1 MGMLTGLVLLMV
13 FMLSLFSIFSFARQR
28 KAPADR
34 IESWINTY
42 NEPEPD
48 QGKAERTGVLSA
60 LGGQA
65 ERLGIGRRMMERTHI
80 ELIRADIPLTGYEF
94 NIARGGLGLALSLMV
109 ALPTRNAAVGS
120 LMLPAVWILAGTYIR
135 SKKAKRLRAFG
146 NQLGD
151 ALTLFSNSLRAGFSF
166 MQAVSSVAREMPD
179 PISKEFTT
187 LLKEMSLGLSVEK
200 ALSNLMVRV
209 PLADLELLVLAILIQ
224 KEVGGNLAEI
234 IDTIAATIRERITI
248 QREIKALTAQ
258 GKLSGIVV
266 GLLPVFLGAMMAVI
280 NLEYVIVLFT
290 HPLGQLMVGSGLVS
304 MAFGV
309 LIISRIVNIQV

>member
-1 MGMLTGLVLLMV
+1 MGVLTGLVLLMV
-13 FMLSLFSIFSFARQR
+13 FMLSLFSLLSFAHQ
-28 KAPADR
+28 KAAPADR
-34 IESWINTY
+34 IESWISAY
-42 NEPEPD
+42 SEPESE
-48 QGKAERTGVLSA
+48 QSKTERTGVLSA

-65 ERLGIGRRMMERTHI
+65 ERLGIGRRIMERTHI

-94 NIARGGLGLALSLMV
+94 NIARLGIGLALGLVV
-109 ALPTRNAAVGS
+109 ALPTRNAAVG
-120 LMLPAVWILAGTYIR
+120 LLAVPGVWLLAGAYVQ
-135 SKKAKRLRAFG
+135 SKKSKRLRQFG

-151 ALTLFSNSLRAGFSF
+151 ALMLFSNSLRAGFSF

-179 PISKEFTT
+179 PISKEFTL

-200 ALSNLMVRV
+200 GLSNLMLRV

-234 IDTIAATIRERITI
+234 IDTIASTIRERITI

-266 GLLPVFLGAMMAVI
+266 GLLPVFLGIMMAVI

-290 HPLGQLMVGSGLVS
+290 HPLGRMMVASGLIS

-309 LIISRIVNIQV
+309 FIISRIVNIEV